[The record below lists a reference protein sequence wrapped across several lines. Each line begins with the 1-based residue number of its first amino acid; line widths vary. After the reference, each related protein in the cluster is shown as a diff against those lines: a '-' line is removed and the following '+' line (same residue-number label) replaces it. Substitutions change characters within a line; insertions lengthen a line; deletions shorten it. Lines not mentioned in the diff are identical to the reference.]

1 MAKKNDR
8 VRSAVDS
15 VFDVGHRGV
24 DLTREAVGEFERAS
38 RAVNRMILLAWAGA
52 VVLVLA
58 IVVGVAAT
66 IMILVGG

>member
-24 DLTREAVGEFERAS
+24 DL
-38 RAVNRMILLAWAGA
+38 ILLAWAGA